1 MLSFFFLFVGPK
13 FLVSPTYFSRPG
25 AVAPENVV
33 LTIMFVF
40 QKVKRDLD
48 LSLTK
53 TAIDKT

>member
-1 MLSFFFLFVGPK
+1 MLSFFLFVGPK

-40 QKVKRDLD
+40 QKGEEGFRSFSD
-48 LSLTK
+48 
-53 TAIDKT
+53 

>member
-1 MLSFFFLFVGPK
+1 MGPK

-33 LTIMFVF
+33 LTIMFF
-40 QKVKRDLD
+40 KNVKRDLD
-48 LSLTK
+48 PSLTK